1 MNCTRGKIAKIIQEN
16 TNAKEN
22 FIIRHLKST
31 LTFRDLNAREW
42 EKSSGFGSKLAV
54 IMFEKKSKGAKSNC
68 NGYSPHLKSGIKFF
82 QYQFNI
88 QSMTTDFRQV
98 FK

>member
-54 IMFEKKSKGAKSNC
+54 IMFEKRVKEPNQIVMATVLILN
-68 NGYSPHLKSGIKFF
+68 LA
-82 QYQFNI
+82 
-88 QSMTTDFRQV
+88 
-98 FK
+98 